1 VKLFC
6 WLDGFA
12 PKNVHVT
19 WYENGQELKNNPPKK
34 TFQLSDKSSKVFSI
48 LSEISSSKEKWNKD
62 TEFKCEVKHK
72 SWKFESTLSM
82 CKGYQTHK
90 PLIRLEKPSLE
101 SILKK
106 TPVIVSCVVET
117 PLNAK
122 VSWFKEGNLELKG
135 ATEKRMGEKIVSNL
149 TINFEQWK
157 ELKTLTC
164 KAVHKCFPDVELKI
178 NIKEPIKK
186 SPKVVI
192 RRNLADLEKENGVVL
207 ECVGT
212 DLPSGELAVSFQYN
226 GHTTI
231 ETQYFKLSE
240 NMDTYTARVS
250 IKKELQTKE
259 NTFTCQI
266 QQSNSTK
273 WTSKSTGKLF
283 DDHSV
288 ELSAIHSKAGSTS
301 QTQKLL
307 CIGTGLNPKIKWVPE
322 STGNVRTQ
330 VTMQADGRVQV
341 FSENT
346 VQQQEWSSGKDFKC
360 EVSEQ
365 NSSTKAVKNISVC
378 ADFNRVLQ
386 VYLSA
391 NSIGNRKAKDYVSVT
406 CRLLG
411 LRLTEFTI
419 TWKEG
424 KNGTPTDVKPQKID
438 VHRNGTESFDS
449 VHNIPDAKWNIFET
463 VFCEVMH
470 PCFKSPE
477 TYNIS
482 KTKDTKIPTVRI
494 LSPSDQDLLEEHS
507 ASLVCFI
514 SGFYPAD
521 ISVHWEQNGQQ
532 LDASRFTNS
541 SVSGPS
547 SSGSYFMYSALKLE
561 GSERKKCT
569 FSCVVRHESSEKRI
583 SDTIDNVYAS
593 VQRSDPS
600 MDLLQDKNQLVC
612 VVYDYSPS
620 AINITWLLNS
630 VTVGHMGSNITSAK
644 RPDGKFIIKSHLKVH
659 SSEWAPGHTYTCH
672 VEHATGIKTLNI
684 TKTEFIEKMIYFD
697 ENKEDAITMDQ
708 AEETWNMAC
717 AFIILFIITLVYG
730 CSVTLV
736 KVK

>member
-1 VKLFC
+1 VTLFC

-12 PKNVHVT
+12 PKNVQVS
-19 WYENGQELKNNPPKK
+19 WYKSGNELKNNPPKK
-34 TFQLSDKSSKVFSI
+34 TFQLSNKSNKLYSI
-48 LSEISSSKEKWNKD
+48 LSEISTSKQEWNKD

-82 CKGYQTHK
+82 CKAYQTNK

-101 SILKK
+101 SILTQKQ
-106 TPVIVSCVVET
+106 VIASCVVET

-122 VSWFKEGNLELKG
+122 VTWIKEGTTELKG
-135 ATEKRMGEKIVSNL
+135 ATERREGEIIVSNL
-149 TINFEQWK
+149 TISTQQWK
-157 ELKTLTC
+157 DLQTLTC
-164 KAVHKCFPDVELKI
+164 KAVHKCFPDVEIKI
-178 NIKEPIKK
+178 NIKEPIKTT
-186 SPKVVI
+186 PTAVI
-192 RRNLADLEKENGVVL
+192 RRNLADLEKGNAAVL
-207 ECVGT
+207 ECAGT
-212 DLPSGELAVSFQYN
+212 DLPSGELEVTFKAN
-226 GHTTI
+226 GGPPFG
-231 ETQYFKLSE
+231 TQYFKMSE
-240 NMDTYTARVS
+240 NMDTLTARVT
-250 IKKELQTKE
+250 IENEHRTKE

-266 QQSNSTK
+266 KQSDSAK
-273 WTSKSTGKLF
+273 WTSTSTGKLF
-283 DDHSV
+283 DDPSV
-288 ELSAIHSKAGSTS
+288 ELSAIYSEVGSTS

-307 CIGTGLNPKIKWVPE
+307 CIGTGLNPKIKWVPAPVI
-322 STGNVRTQ
+322 NDRNQVR
-330 VTMQADGRVQV
+330 MQADGRVQV
-341 FSENT
+341 LSENT
-346 VQQQEWSSGKDFKC
+346 VQQQEWSSGKDFQC

-365 NSSTKAVKNISVC
+365 DSSKKAVKNISVC
-378 ADFNRVLQ
+378 ADFNKVLQ

-391 NSIGNRKAKDYVSVT
+391 NSIGNRKPKDDVSVT

-419 TWKEG
+419 TWKVG
-424 KNGTPTDVKPQKID
+424 KNGTPTDVRPQKTD

-449 VHNIPDAKWNIFET
+449 VQKVPDAKWNSFKTI
-463 VFCEVMH
+463 FCEVMH

-482 KTKDTKIPTVRI
+482 KTKDPKIPTVRI
-494 LSPSDQDLLEEHS
+494 LSPSDHDLLEEHS

-541 SVSGPS
+541 PVSGPS
-547 SSGSYFMYSALKLE
+547 SSGSYSMYSALKLQ
-561 GSERKKCT
+561 GSEREKCT

-630 VTVGHMGSNITSAK
+630 VPVGHMGSNITSAK

-672 VEHATGIKTLNI
+672 VEHATGIKSLNI

-697 ENKEDAITMDQ
+697 ENKEDAITVDQ

-717 AFIILFIITLVYG
+717 AFIILFIITLIYG